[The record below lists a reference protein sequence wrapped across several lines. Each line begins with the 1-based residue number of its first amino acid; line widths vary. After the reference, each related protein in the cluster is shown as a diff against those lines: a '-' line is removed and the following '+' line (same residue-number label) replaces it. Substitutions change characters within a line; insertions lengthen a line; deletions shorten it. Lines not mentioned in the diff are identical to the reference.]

1 MTRAMETATDIH
13 KHVSHLPVETSDLL
27 REGAPIPP
35 EPPLG
40 HYRPEEHVRHGFHP
54 KYSALI

>member
-1 MTRAMETATDIH
+1 MTRAKETATDIH

-35 EPPLG
+35 EPPLSQ
-40 HYRPEEHVRHGFHP
+40 YQPEDYVSHGFHP
-54 KYSALI
+54 NYSALL